1 MTKSALLS
9 QNGSI
14 HTFRSSIEYE
24 SVLSR
29 HDKFVD
35 DWNDNNLPN
44 TLEKGGI
51 EIVRDQ
57 GKLYGHLC
65 VAVTS
70 NSDNGDTNSSNGNE
84 IFNEGMSVAK
94 YAVAL
99 STGCSAVIPSQV
111 QGLVEAH
118 PWTSRNT
125 TSAKKSPHSL
135 GVACEMAHAWWA
147 LGTEEVTIIGRHK
160 GILNIS

>member
-51 EIVRDQ
+51 EIV
-57 GKLYGHLC
+57 
-65 VAVTS
+65 
-70 NSDNGDTNSSNGNE
+70 
-84 IFNEGMSVAK
+84 MSVAK

-135 GVACEMAHAWWA
+135 GVAYEMAHAW
-147 LGTEEVTIIGRHK
+147 
-160 GILNIS
+160 